1 LVDIAR
7 GPLEGLRYEQ
17 PIALRSATGRRH
29 RKFSERQQTT
39 AAMQRPL
46 RDHLVLEARLT
57 FETGAVF
64 TCRPTQNSVSSNI
77 HFIPAPEIIFVFRHL

>member
-1 LVDIAR
+1 
-7 GPLEGLRYEQ
+7 
-17 PIALRSATGRRH
+17 
-29 RKFSERQQTT
+29 
-39 AAMQRPL
+39 MQRPL